1 LQQIRFTLANKTLAF
16 SRFFVTY
23 FYRLRGISMK
33 MILMVT
39 RPVLALVLIQAICLA
54 KNPEIGLITTNGSF
68 EVDNSRIWGNASLFE
83 GDTLAT
89 AHAPSHVKLNN
100 GVQIRLA
107 ADSRVKVYQGRT
119 ILEKGIAEL
128 ESFEDYELHAST
140 LRISSA
146 APKTRVHV
154 RLTGANVIVASVAG
168 TVHVTNAQGVLVASM
183 NPGRELL
190 FDTQVAGGTA
200 ETKITGCLV
209 QKTGKFTIMDQTTNI
224 IMEVEGDGLASEV
237 GNQVEV
243 TGTSNAQVL
252 RLKNLKHIATGGCA
266 NIPKAGAAAAVASHK
281 TAVVAIIGG
290 VAAAATVVGLG
301 ASGSFSGREVPIST
315 SR

>member
-1 LQQIRFTLANKTLAF
+1 MKMTLLATRPLLAF
-16 SRFFVTY
+16 
-23 FYRLRGISMK
+23 
-33 MILMVT
+33 
-39 RPVLALVLIQAICLA
+39 ALIQALCVA
-54 KNPEIGLITTNGSF
+54 KSPEIGLITTNGSF

-83 GDTLAT
+83 GNTLAT
-89 AHAPSHVKLNN
+89 AHAPSHVKLKN

-107 ADSRVKVYQGRT
+107 ADSRAKVYQGRT

-128 ESFEDYELHAST
+128 ESFDDYELHVST

-146 APKTRVHV
+146 APKTRAHV
-154 RLTGANVIVASVAG
+154 RLTGENVIVASVAG

-183 NPGRELL
+183 NPGRELS
-190 FDTQVAGGTA
+190 FDPQVAGGTS

-209 QKTGKFTIMDQTTNI
+209 QKNGKFTIMDQTTNI

-237 GNQVEV
+237 GNHVEV

-252 RLKNLKHIATGGCA
+252 KLKNLKHISTGGCA
-266 NIPKAGAAAAVASHK
+266 SIPKAGAAAAIASHK
-281 TAVVAIIGG
+281 AAVVAIVGG

-301 ASGSFSGREVPIST
+301 AAGSSSGREVPVST